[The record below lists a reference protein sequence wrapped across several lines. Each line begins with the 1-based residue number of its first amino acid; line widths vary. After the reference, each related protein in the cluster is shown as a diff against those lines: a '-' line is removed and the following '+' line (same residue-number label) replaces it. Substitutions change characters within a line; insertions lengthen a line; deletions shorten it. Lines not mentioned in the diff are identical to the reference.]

1 MKLNNYIEEKVICLY
16 NIEELKNDVKK
27 IHVFMKVITMFVSC
41 NIICK
46 KINITKRMCG
56 TFDCIIE
63 SVASIY

>member
-1 MKLNNYIEEKVICLY
+1 MSSWNFIKKSMKLNNYIEEKVICLY

-46 KINITKRMCG
+46 KN
-56 TFDCIIE
+56 
-63 SVASIY
+63 